1 MLDRIIATLTATLLY
16 TIGGQFEVPIGPVPF
31 ILADFFV
38 FFAAL
43 RLRPFDFAISVLL
56 FLALGGLGTPVFAGG
71 AGGFSHLIG
80 PTSGY
85 LFGYLFGGLL
95 VSHFQSRLNNAI
107 LKLLNVFFGYY
118 LLFVL
123 GTTGLVFT
131 TDLSLQDALKTGF
144 TPFILS
150 MHFKAAVAWGL
161 NLVLPP
167 AQLTF

>member
-1 MLDRIIATLTATLLY
+1 MRKNVVEIVSANLLFAF
-16 TIGGQFEVPIGPVPF
+16 GGQFEVPIGPVPF

-43 RLRPFDFAISVLL
+43 RLRPIDFAISVLL
-56 FLALGGLGTPVFAGG
+56 FLALGGLGAPVFAGG
-71 AGGFSHLIG
+71 AGGFSHLMG

-95 VSHFQSRLNNAI
+95 VSHFQTKLNNAI

-123 GTTGLVFT
+123 GITGLVFT

-150 MHFKAAVAWGL
+150 MHLKAAVAWGL
-161 NLVLPP
+161 NLVLP
-167 AQLTF
+167 QHN